1 MVFPIGMY
9 TVCTVRLVQ
18 ATGLEF
24 LSVIPHVTVYL
35 ALAAW
40 AVTFAAM
47 IRHLWLGVRAIPD
60 LVSTRGI

>member
-1 MVFPIGMY
+1 MY

-24 LSVIPHVTVYL
+24 LSVIPHVTVYF

-47 IRHLWLGVRAIPD
+47 TRDLWRGLRAIPD
-60 LVSTRGI
+60 FDSTTGLQS

>member
-24 LSVIPHVTVYL
+24 LSVIPHVAVYV

-47 IRHLWLGVRAIPD
+47 TRDLWRGLRA
-60 LVSTRGI
+60 S